1 MENNVITFII
11 LTCCVFIASCS
22 DNKEEPASIVGT
34 WNATSLTEDV
44 VYTDLEKEVHNNIN
58 IGYGSYIWD
67 LEENKSVKITGNDG
81 GSYQWYNKGEEPTEY
96 QSFILDNSQMK
107 LLFNF
112 SDSLKSSVIYD
123 VLELSKTEMV
133 LRNTATWMNLGDGE
147 VIITR
152 TITFDKIN

>member
-1 MENNVITFII
+1 MKNK
-11 LTCCVFIASCS
+11 VFAFTVLICSAFTTSCS
-22 DNKEEPASIVGT
+22 DNKEEPTSIVGT

-44 VYTDLEKEVHNNIN
+44 VYTDLGKEVHNNID
-58 IGYGSYIWD
+58 IDYGSYIWD
-67 LEENKSVKITGNDG
+67 LEENKNVKITGNDG
-81 GSYQWYNKGEEPTEY
+81 GSYQWYNKGEKPTEY

-133 LRNTATWMNLGDGE
+133 LRNTATWLIVGSGE
-147 VIITR
+147 AIITR
-152 TITFDKIN
+152 TISFDRIN